1 MSKQKSNEAQ
11 LLRGA
16 LVPTLIVGLI
26 AIVVSTFI
34 QGLSGFNGALLA
46 QAVVLIYFLV
56 HIFVSKISRNLDPM
70 STMAL
75 AMFSYFAKVI
85 FMGVFLLLVTKF
97 TERSTVDRPSFAIC
111 AILITMA
118 WLFGEIRSFL
128 KLRVN
133 LPLPKREEDR

>member
-1 MSKQKSNEAQ
+1 MSEKEASDTT
-11 LLRGA
+11 LWKGA
-16 LVPTLIVGLI
+16 ILPASVI
-26 AIVVSTFI
+26 AILLIIIMSVINGRS
-34 QGLSGFNGALLA
+34 GLLGALLA
-46 QAVVLIYFLV
+46 SITVIIFFSIHLLV
-56 HIFVSKISRNLDPM
+56 ARVSRNLDPM
-70 STMAL
+70 ATMAL

-97 TERSTVDRPSFAIC
+97 TDRSTVDRTSFAIC

-133 LPLPKREEDR
+133 LPLPKRGEDK